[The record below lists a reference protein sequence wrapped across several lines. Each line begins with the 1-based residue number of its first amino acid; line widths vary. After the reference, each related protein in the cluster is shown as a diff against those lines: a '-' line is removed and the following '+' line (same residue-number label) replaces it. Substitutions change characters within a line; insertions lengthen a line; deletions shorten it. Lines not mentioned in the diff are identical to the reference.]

1 MFSGQFYEMWVSV
14 WERNI
19 KLLLET
25 VICIIS
31 AVEISNYIIATET
44 VTCIIATERSTNI
57 PVTKYHLKT
66 CINAADVVTC
76 IIAIESVS
84 CIVPTE
90 TATCRIDYRNFH
102 LQKWCQSETLLVI
115 IKKFSEWVRTKFKA
129 K

>member
-1 MFSGQFYEMWVSV
+1 MQTWYNAFHFSGQFYEKWMSV
-14 WERNI
+14 RERNI
-19 KLLLET
+19 NLLLE
-25 VICIIS
+25 
-31 AVEISNYIIATET
+31 A
-44 VTCIIATERSTNI
+44 VTCMATMET
-57 PVTKYHLKT
+57 
-66 CINAADVVTC
+66 ATC

-102 LQKWCQSETLLVI
+102 SQKWCQSETLLVI